1 MKTVLVTGGNGFI
14 GRHTLPQLL
23 DAGYQVHVTGKSHKP
38 NFIKHER
45 VYYHQCN
52 LFEFQQ
58 QRQLFEQIKPSHL
71 LHFAWYAVPG
81 KFWSSRENLNWV
93 KASLDLLENFIDYGG
108 KRVIFAGTCAEYDWS
123 YGYCSENLTPTVP
136 HTLYGTC
143 KNSLRQI
150 FEQYCGQVGISS
162 AWGRIFL
169 LYGSYEKP
177 GRLISS
183 VINSLLNNQPAK
195 CSHGKQIRDFLHVE
209 DVASGFVALLNS
221 EVQGAVNIASGKPVT
236 IKEVVEI
243 ISRKLN
249 CMELVELGAI
259 PTSANEP
266 PLLVANTQRLN
277 QEVGFIPKFSLAQG
291 LEATINWYCQ
301 KVD

>member
-23 DAGYQVHVTGKSHKP
+23 DAGYQVHLTGKSQKP
-38 NFIKHER
+38 NFIGNEG

-58 QRQLFEQIKPSHL
+58 QRQLFEQIQPSHL

-81 KFWSSRENLNWV
+81 KFWSSRENLHWV
-93 KASLDLLENFIDYGG
+93 KTSLELLENFIDYGG

-123 YGYCSENLTPTVP
+123 YGYCSEKLTPTVP

-150 FEQYCGQVGISS
+150 FEQYCYQVGISS